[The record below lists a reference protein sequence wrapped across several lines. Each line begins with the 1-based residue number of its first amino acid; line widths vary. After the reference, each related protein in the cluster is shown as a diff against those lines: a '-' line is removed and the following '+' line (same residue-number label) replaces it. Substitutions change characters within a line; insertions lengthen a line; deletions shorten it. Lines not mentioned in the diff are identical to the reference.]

1 MKFWRAGLLSTVP
14 AKQMGSA
21 DTKSAEER
29 GAIAS
34 CDAGEA
40 GKLASSAGKLASS
53 AMLASSLQK
62 SPHEESQR
70 PDGTAYA
77 FAASSRVD
85 YARTNAR
92 WCAALW

>member
-14 AKQMGSA
+14 AKQTGSA

-34 CDAGEA
+34 CDAGE
-40 GKLASSAGKLASS
+40 K
-53 AMLASSLQK
+53 SSLQK

-70 PDGTAYA
+70 PDGTAYE